1 MKNPYLSV
9 VSPVYKAE
17 NIVHEL
23 VRRIV
28 NSVEQ
33 ITQEYEILLVCDG
46 SPDNS
51 WDKIKEECS
60 SNEKVRGIRLSRNFG
75 QHYAITAGLE
85 KSRGEWIVLM
95 DCDLQDRPE
104 DIGRMLD
111 YAKVNEYDAVVAKR
125 INRKDKFLKRM
136 SSVSYNKFFHWISGI
151 NTDSSLSN
159 YGIYN
164 RNVIN
169 AFCRMND
176 VSRSFQSLL
185 AYLGFR
191 IGALEVE
198 HSERYE
204 GKSSYSWKKLFALSS
219 DIILSNSNKPLKL
232 TVKLG
237 LLITILSILMVV
249 YNFIVYLLDDVQP
262 GFSSTIISIWFVG
275 GLNVFVLGV
284 FGLYLDKIFNQV
296 KGRPIYIISE
306 VLNEK
311 E

>member
-51 WDKIKEECS
+51 WEKIKEECS

-85 KSRGEWIVLM
+85 KSKGEWIVLM
-95 DCDLQDRPE
+95 DCDLQDQPE

-159 YGIYN
+159 YGVYN

-232 TVKLG
+232 TVKMG
-237 LLITILSILMVV
+237 LIITILSILMVI
-249 YNFIVYLLDDVQP
+249 YNIIVYLLDNVQP

>member
-51 WDKIKEECS
+51 WEKIKEECS

-85 KSRGEWIVLM
+85 KSKGEWIVLM
-95 DCDLQDRPE
+95 DCDLQDQPE

-159 YGIYN
+159 YGVYN

-237 LLITILSILMVV
+237 LIITILSILMVI
-249 YNFIVYLLDDVQP
+249 YNIIVYLLDNVQP